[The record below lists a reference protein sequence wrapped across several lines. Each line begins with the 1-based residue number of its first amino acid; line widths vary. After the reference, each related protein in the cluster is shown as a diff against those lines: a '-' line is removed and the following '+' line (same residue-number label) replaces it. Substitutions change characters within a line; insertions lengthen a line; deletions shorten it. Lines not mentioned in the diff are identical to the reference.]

1 MKFNFT
7 VFLIILV
14 CVVVTPFSY
23 AQVSNENSIQK
34 SVKVTINPN
43 GEVHVTHV
51 IKSSNSPHQVDLI
64 NGTITDLTVKDQQG
78 NEIQYAVID
87 ENSFMIFPSK
97 NEVTIDYNLSDVLS
111 FENNV
116 WSWNFLY
123 LESTSFYFPD
133 GVDLVFVDNK
143 PAFLAD
149 KKGIICHGCQMK
161 LEYLLD
167 EPKFI
172 KEVNIQNEKFPV
184 EFETWAEINDF
195 SFDREMVG
203 LNFQVKDDNSFV
215 TTVIPIKLISG
226 PYNVLLD
233 NQKIIFHKYNENGTH
248 VWLNMRPQ
256 HSGEILINGTL
267 NSDFRIDNQNP
278 LGEFPME
285 YLAVIFVGIASL
297 IAVIY
302 FKRKK

>member
-1 MKFNFT
+1 MRFNFT
-7 VFLIILV
+7 VFLIILA
-14 CVVVTPFSY
+14 CVVVTPLSY
-23 AQVSNENSIQK
+23 AQVLNENSMQK
-34 SVKVTINPN
+34 SVKVMINSD
-43 GEVHVTHV
+43 GDVHVTHV

-64 NGTITDLTVKDQQG
+64 KGTISDLTVKDQRG
-78 NEIQYAVID
+78 NEIQFAMID
-87 ENSFMIFPSK
+87 ENSLIIFSSK
-97 NEVTIDYNLSDVLS
+97 SEVIIDYNLSDVLS

-133 GVDLVFVDNK
+133 GVDLVFVDDK

-161 LEYLLD
+161 LEFLLD
-167 EPKFI
+167 EPEFI
-172 KEVNIQNEKFPV
+172 KEVNIQNEKLPV
-184 EFETWAEINDF
+184 EFKTWAEINNF
-195 SFDREMVG
+195 NFDRELG
-203 LNFQVKDDNSFV
+203 LNFQVNDDNSFV

-256 HSGEILINGTL
+256 NAGEILINGTI
-267 NSDFRIDNQNP
+267 NSDFRIDDKNQ
-278 LGEFPME
+278 LGEFPIE
-285 YLAVIFVGIASL
+285 YLGVIFAGIASL

-302 FKRKK
+302 LKRKK